1 MTLVKRIS
9 IVRTLTIIQM
19 AIPLFFLAIGA
30 AFFLFLAFGGAQ
42 EMPPLPAMVLGAVL
56 FLIALAATIGLPW
69 IVLNAIKVR
78 KENWATAAFVS
89 LIVQIVCGGG
99 ALSLL
104 PIISLVLLLD
114 KEASAYIG
122 MK

>member
-1 MTLVKRIS
+1 MTLAKRIS

-19 AIPLFFLAIGA
+19 AIPLFFLAIGG
-30 AFFLFLAFGGAQ
+30 AFFAFMAVSQPGEVPLPVMFLGSILFL
-42 EMPPLPAMVLGAVL
+42 VAV
-56 FLIALAATIGLPW
+56 AVTIVLPW

-78 KENWATAAFVS
+78 KEGWATAAFVS

-99 ALSLL
+99 AFSLF